1 MFDFKSVE
9 IPARMRHLPK
19 DRRGY
24 PIPVNVLVDKTGK
37 PHFTINDDE
46 KRQVHLRK
54 KQCPIC
60 GGALLR
66 GRWTVGGPASAFM
79 EDGAYI
85 DPPMHHECYRYAM
98 QVCPYLALPS
108 FTKRIDAGTVRNED
122 LEEHRIFIDNT
133 VLEGRPPLFVAVMHL
148 GEDYQTDVFGT
159 IHRFKPKRPYRNI
172 EYWRDGKEL
181 PAAEGKALADAYLA
195 ENGQSMLET
204 IKAGKGPKIVSLASK
219 PGRARG
225 GSS

>member
-1 MFDFKSVE
+1 MLDFKTVE

-24 PIPVNVLVDKTGK
+24 PIPVNVFIDNNGK

-79 EDGAYI
+79 EEGAYI
-85 DPPMHHECYRYAM
+85 DPPMHYECYRYAM
-98 QVCPYLALPS
+98 QVCPYLAVPS
-108 FTKRIDAGTVRNED
+108 FTKRIDAGTLKKED
-122 LEEHRIFIDNT
+122 VEEHRIFIDDT
-133 VLEGRPPLFVAVMHL
+133 VLAGRPPLFVGVMHL
-148 GEDYQTDVFGT
+148 GEEYQTNMFGR
-159 IHRFKPKRPYRNI
+159 IERFKPKRPYRNI
-172 EYWRDGKEL
+172 EYWQDGKEL
-181 PAAEGKALADAYLA
+181 PAAEGKALADAYIA
-195 ENGQSMLET
+195 EKGQSMLRAVRGVPVRT
-204 IKAGKGPKIVSLASK
+204 IVPLKQTKARVG
-219 PGRARG
+219 
-225 GSS
+225 